1 MRESRAE
8 TRGKP
13 GSSRHTRIDPGK
25 GKLAVATADQQR
37 GFTAALRRQKRNDFR
52 LHTSSEAS
60 RVPGLATNKN
70 Q

>member
-1 MRESRAE
+1 MREGRAE

-13 GSSRHTRIDPGK
+13 GSSSHTRIDPGK

-37 GFTAALRRQKRNDFR
+37 GFGTAVGCEQRNDFR